1 VITGII
7 ARENRMDAR
16 KIIMNFTV
24 PPSLEDIEIMTGN
37 ALDHLPDELDQ
48 YCVDISVVVEDFPDE
63 ALESE
68 LDIEDPFDLLA
79 LYRSGREI
87 SPGIE
92 KKTANDD
99 DVLMVFRRP
108 LLDMWCDS
116 GDDLGSVLHQIII
129 EELAR
134 NFDFSEDEIDEMTQR
149 HHQGL
154 L

>member
-1 VITGII
+1 
-7 ARENRMDAR
+7 MDAR